1 MTNYNLLDRIH
12 IVLVDT
18 QDGANIGSV
27 CRAMKTMG
35 LTHLD
40 LVTERSYDE
49 NRVRTLALHA
59 SDLYENATRYT
70 SLEEALKNSVYTVAS
85 TRRRGKFR
93 KLSALSPEQLSAKL
107 NDMNDGIISIV
118 FGRESDGLRDDEV
131 QLCSSVV
138 TIPTSEKFPSLNLS
152 QAVQIVCYALFQGAQ
167 EYTPGM
173 TAVTKERIGQAT
185 EVCIK
190 ALSDIEYFKWDDEK
204 RWTEQLLED
213 TIERATLSE
222 SELQR
227 IEKLFTKIAKI
238 KIYKDNKDEI

>member
-40 LVTERSYDE
+40 LVTNRSYDE

-59 SDLYENATRYT
+59 SDLYENAIIYPT
-70 SLEEALKNSVYTVAS
+70 LQQALQNSVYTVAS

-93 KLSALSPEQLSAKL
+93 KLSALSPEQLSEKVSQI
-107 NDMNDGIISIV
+107 NDGIISIV

-131 QLCSSVV
+131 QQCSTVV

-152 QAVQIVCYALFQGAQ
+152 QAVQIVCYALFNGAQ
-167 EYTPGM
+167 EYTQGM
-173 TAVTKERIGQAT
+173 TAVNKERIAEAT
-185 EVCIK
+185 AKCIK
-190 ALSDIEYFKWDDEK
+190 ALTDIEYFKWDDEK
-204 RWTEQLLED
+204 RWTEQLLLD

-227 IEKLFTKIAKI
+227 VEKLFTKIAKI
-238 KIYKDNKDEI
+238 KIYKDTEK